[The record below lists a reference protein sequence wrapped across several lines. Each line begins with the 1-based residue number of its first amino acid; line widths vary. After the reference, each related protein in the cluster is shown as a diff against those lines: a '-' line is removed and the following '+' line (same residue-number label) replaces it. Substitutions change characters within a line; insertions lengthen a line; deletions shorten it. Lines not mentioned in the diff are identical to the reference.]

1 MNYKNVCDKY
11 GEEVGLKVLDF
22 IEEGWGENGCDEFKL
37 DGVSV
42 LKEVVEEF
50 VKEICYNNSMEEVIN
65 KEIEKVKKDWDG
77 DGMKYNEEDVRLF
90 VYENMRD
97 CLKLVMSDVS
107 Y

>member
-1 MNYKNVCDKY
+1 LFLNKESASV
-11 GEEVGLKVLDF
+11 VPFILK
-22 IEEGWGENGCDEFKL
+22 
-37 DGVSV
+37 
-42 LKEVVEEF
+42 
-50 VKEICYNNSMEEVIN
+50 KEIYYNYSMEEVIN

-97 CLKLVMSDVS
+97 CLKLMMSDVS